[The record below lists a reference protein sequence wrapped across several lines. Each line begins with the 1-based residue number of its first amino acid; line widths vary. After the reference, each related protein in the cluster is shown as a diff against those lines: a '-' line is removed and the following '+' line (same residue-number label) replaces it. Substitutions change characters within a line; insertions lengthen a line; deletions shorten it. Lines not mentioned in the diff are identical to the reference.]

1 MLKIK
6 EDKMQ
11 ELDLVKQE
19 NNNLKQELA
28 ELKQKMIVPMFK
40 VGQEIYVIDDY
51 FKVTSAIIERI
62 TIYRENSIS
71 KGETSYVHY
80 LANLGE
86 KYEWDERYL
95 ILYGDEIYLTKEEAE
110 QKLAEIK
117 GEKDE

>member
-11 ELDLVKQE
+11 ELDLVRQE
-19 NNNLKQELA
+19 NNDLKQELA
-28 ELKQKMIVPMFK
+28 ELKQKVIVPKFK
-40 VGQEIYVIDDY
+40 VGQEIYVTDDY

-86 KYEWDERYL
+86 KY
-95 ILYGDEIYLTKEEAE
+95 A
-110 QKLAEIK
+110 QS
-117 GEKDE
+117 